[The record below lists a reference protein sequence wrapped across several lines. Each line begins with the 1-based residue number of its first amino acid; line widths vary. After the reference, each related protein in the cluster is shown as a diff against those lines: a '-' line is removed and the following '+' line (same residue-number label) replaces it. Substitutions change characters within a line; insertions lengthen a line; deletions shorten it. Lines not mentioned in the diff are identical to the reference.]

1 MIRNKKGEKMSYL
14 FLLVLFLA
22 VISLNDIAGNPKHQ
36 IHAQHNGLINYHPP
50 QTIDPQTPSSPIQVP
65 ILTPPPPHIHP
76 PSLILIPLPP
86 PRIPQLQPPRQQPIP
101 IPPLHIPR
109 PPQVKPI
116 PIPLPP
122 HIHHRSPIRPPL

>member
-1 MIRNKKGEKMSYL
+1 MSYL

-36 IHAQHNGLINYHPP
+36 IHAPHSRLISYHPP
-50 QTIDPQTPSSPIQVP
+50 QTIDPQTPPSPIQVP

-76 PSLILIPLPP
+76 PSPILIPIPP
-86 PRIPQLQPPRQQPIP
+86 PLIPQPQPSRQQPIP